1 MNDTQPQQ
9 RAIAVDVGGTKLA
22 GALVDARGG
31 RTAARRTPTPG
42 AGGEPGGADPGL
54 VGTEAMVRSLHDA
67 AAGGPEPVGIGI
79 GLPEYVTPEGEVRSH
94 EVIGW
99 HEQPRERFSA
109 FGLPVVVESDVRAAA
124 LAESLLG
131 AGVGHRVVFYVSVGT
146 GISHCLVDDGLAY
159 MGTSGAAIALGELAV
174 SAPDGVWALERY
186 ASGAGIARR
195 YSQRT
200 QRPVPG
206 AIDVVRAADDGDET
220 AAEMLHR
227 SGTVLGD
234 AIRSVVHLL
243 DPAVVILGGGL
254 ALGGGRYLDACVRR
268 LAKPVVRVTGGTPVP
283 VHLAA
288 LGGDAGVVGAGLAA
302 LRAVGVPVPMPVHG
316 TRTPV
321 TSIPR

>member
-1 MNDTQPQQ
+1 MNDTAPQQ

-31 RTAARRTPTPG
+31 CTAARRTPTPG

-67 AAGGPEPVGIGI
+67 AAGGPEPVGVGI

-99 HEQPRERFSA
+99 DEQPRERFSA
-109 FGLPVVVESDVRAAA
+109 LGLPVTIESDVRAAA

-131 AGVGHRVVFYVSVGT
+131 SGVGHRVVVYVSVGT
-146 GISHCLVDDGLAY
+146 GISHCLVEDGQAY
-159 MGTSGAAIALGELAV
+159 MGASGAAIAMGEVEV
-174 SAPDGVWALERY
+174 STPDGAWALEGY
-186 ASGAGIARR
+186 ASGAGLARR
-195 YSQRT
+195 YSQRI
-200 QRPVPG
+200 QQPVPG
-206 AIDVVRAADDGDET
+206 AIDVVRAADDGDAT
-220 AAEMLHR
+220 AAQMLHR
-227 SGTVLGD
+227 SGTALGD

-243 DPAVVILGGGL
+243 DPAVVVLGGGL

-268 LAKPVVRVTGGTPVP
+268 LERPVARATGGAPVP

-288 LGGDAGVVGAGLAA
+288 LGAEAGVVGAGLAA
-302 LRAVGVPVPMPVHG
+302 LRAVGVAVSMPVRA